1 MSDAATPNA
10 PLAVT
15 VFGAAEWPPLLLLH
29 GFTGSAVAM
38 SDVATALGACHEVLV
53 PDLVGHG
60 KSHAPAGVG
69 AYSADAQ
76 VRHLREVVGRHQ
88 TPMPVVGY
96 SMGARLALT
105 FAVAAPELVSSL
117 VLIGG
122 TAGIAEESEREAR
135 RRSDETLAD
144 MIEREGVP
152 AFVDYW
158 ESLPLFAS
166 QRSLSADRQHTIRA
180 GRLTNTAAGLA
191 NSLRGFGA
199 GEMPSVWH
207 CLGDIA
213 VPTLVIAGSL
223 DTKYV
228 ALSGQLVERLPNA
241 KALVVDGVGH
251 AVHTEA
257 QRAVVEAILAHLGSG
272 NAEAP

>member
-1 MSDAATPNA
+1 MSSESTPTAA
-10 PLAVT
+10 LAVT
-15 VFGAAEWPPLLLLH
+15 VFGAAERQPLLLLH

-38 SDVATALGACHEVLV
+38 SDVATALGACHEVVV

-60 KSHAPAGVG
+60 SSPVPSDVG

-76 VRHLREVVGRHQ
+76 VRYLQDVVGQYQ
-88 TPMPVVGY
+88 TPLPVVGY

-122 TAGIAEESEREAR
+122 TAGIAEESAREAR
-135 RRSDETLAD
+135 RRSDEMLAD
-144 MIEREGVP
+144 MIEREGVA

-166 QRSLSADRQHTIRA
+166 QRGLGADRRHAIRA
-180 GRLTNTAAGLA
+180 GRLNNTATGLA

-207 CLGDIA
+207 CLGDVA

-228 ALSGQLVERLPNA
+228 GLSGQLVERLPNA

-257 QRAVVEAILAHLGSG
+257 QSAVVEAILAHLGSG
-272 NAEAP
+272 KAEAP